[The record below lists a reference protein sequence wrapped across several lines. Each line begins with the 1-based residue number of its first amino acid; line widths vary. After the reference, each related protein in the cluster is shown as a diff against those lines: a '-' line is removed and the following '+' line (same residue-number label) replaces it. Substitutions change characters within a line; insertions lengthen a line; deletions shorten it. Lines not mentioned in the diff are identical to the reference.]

1 MFKGPL
7 LKIRKRITEILT
19 MKITSTHE
27 GEITVESLI
36 KREWNTIKLIY
47 QTLVGR
53 NVMIRAAA
61 LTFTT
66 LISLIPMLAF
76 AFSILTALKAKDKA
90 KEYFLL
96 YIEKIPGLSEVAG
109 TVISYID
116 NTNFATLGSVGL
128 VITFTAVYAALG
140 SFEQT
145 INNIWGIRQKR
156 PLLAR
161 TSYYTSIVVL
171 SPIIIVFSIGLT
183 TIMESNAIV
192 NKLSEIF
199 IFSTL
204 LKLFFWL
211 LPYFVIWLLFTF
223 IYKVIPNTRV
233 KLTSALFGSVIGG
246 TLWQLTLYFYT
257 KFQFGLARY
266 EVIYSVFASIP
277 FFMVWLY
284 LSWLMIILGAVAAYI
299 HQNYGGFRSHAAT
312 ERVSF
317 SFRER
322 LALRVFMAIA
332 VNFYEGRKPL
342 GSDEL
347 SEFMDIPVHL
357 INDVLFVLISE
368 GLISQIEQE
377 EGGYLPVKDLSKIRF
392 TDVMEALRENGEDP
406 HENIAAAEKGF
417 LSDTIDEI
425 LKDARIK
432 YKDVTFDD
440 LCKAHAKEYAVQIKK
455 SIKRIEKTAGK
466 WNEEG

>member
-7 LKIRKRITEILT
+7 LKIQKRIKDILT

-36 KREWNTIKLIY
+36 KREWNTIKLVY

-53 NVMIRAAA
+53 NVSVRAGA

-76 AFSILTALKAKDKA
+76 VFSIMTALEVDDRV
-90 KEYFLL
+90 KEY
-96 YIEKIPGLSEVAG
+96 IIRKIPGLSEIAS
-109 TVISYID
+109 TIINYID
-116 NTNFATLGSVGL
+116 NTNFATLGSIGL
-128 VITFTAVYAALG
+128 IITFTAVYAALG

-145 INNIWGIRQKR
+145 INNIWGIRKKR
-156 PLLAR
+156 PFLAR

-171 SPIIIVFSIGLT
+171 APLIILLSIGLN

-192 NKLSEIF
+192 ERLSEIF

-204 LKLFFWL
+204 LKLFFRL

-223 IYKVIPNTRV
+223 VYKVIPNTRV
-233 KLTSALFGSVIGG
+233 KLTSAVFGSVVGG
-246 TLWQLTLYFYT
+246 TLWQLTLYVYT

-266 EVIYSVFASIP
+266 KVIYSVFASIP

-332 VNFYEGRKPL
+332 VNFHGGKKPL

-347 SEFMDIPVHL
+347 SEFLDIPVHL

-368 GLISQIEQE
+368 GLISQVADDD
-377 EGGYLPVKDLSKIRF
+377 GGYLPVRDLSKIRF
-392 TDVMEALRENGEDP
+392 IDVMEALRDHGEDP
-406 HENIAAAEKGF
+406 QENIVEAEKGF
-417 LSDTIDEI
+417 LADTVDEI
-425 LKDARIK
+425 LKDTRLK

-440 LCKAHAKEYAVQIKK
+440 LCISHAKDYAVEIKK
-455 SIKRIEKTAGK
+455 SLVKIEEAAK
-466 WNEEG
+466 

>member
-1 MFKGPL
+1 MFKGTL
-7 LKIRKRITEILT
+7 LKIQKRITNILT
-19 MKITSTHE
+19 MKITSSHE
-27 GEITVESLI
+27 GEITVESFI

-53 NVMIRAAA
+53 NVSIRAAA

-76 AFSILTALKAKDKA
+76 AFSILNALKVNYKA
-90 KEYFLL
+90 KEYI
-96 YIEKIPGLSEVAG
+96 IERIPGLSDVAS
-109 TVISYID
+109 TVINYID
-116 NTNFATLGSVGL
+116 NTNFATLGSIGL
-128 VITFTAVYAALG
+128 VVTFTAVYFALG

-171 SPIIIVFSIGLT
+171 SPIIIFFSIGLNT
-183 TIMESNAIV
+183 MMESNTIV
-192 NKLSEIF
+192 EKLSEIF

-204 LKLFFWL
+204 LKIFFRL

-233 KLTSALFGSVIGG
+233 KLTSALFGSVVGG

-266 EVIYSVFASIP
+266 KIIYSVFASIP

-299 HQNYGGFRSHAAT
+299 HQNYGGFRSYAAT

-322 LALRVFMAIA
+322 LALRIFMAIA
-332 VNFYEGRKPL
+332 VNFHEGREPL
-342 GSDEL
+342 GSEEL
-347 SEFMDIPVHL
+347 SEFLDIPVHL

-368 GLISQIEQE
+368 GLISQMAND

-392 TDVMEALRENGEDP
+392 TDVMEALRENGENP
-406 HENIAAAEKGF
+406 QEHIAKAEKGF
-417 LSDTIDEI
+417 LSETIEEI

-440 LCKAHAKEYAVQIKK
+440 LCKAHAKEYAAEIKK
-455 SIKRIEKTAGK
+455 SIKKIEETAGK
-466 WNEEG
+466 